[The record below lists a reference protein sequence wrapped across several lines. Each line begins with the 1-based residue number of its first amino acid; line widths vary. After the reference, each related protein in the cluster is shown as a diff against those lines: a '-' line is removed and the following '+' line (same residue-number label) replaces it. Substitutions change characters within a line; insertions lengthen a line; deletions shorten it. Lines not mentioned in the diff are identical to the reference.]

1 MAIIG
6 YDPEKEEVPND
17 QKIKNCFTLSIVMLV
32 GMPVLGAIL
41 YYGTKSIVSAGHL
54 DEESGKQITGGYT
67 IIAIF
72 LTIAIIFTL
81 MYLRRKLKQEAEQES
96 TVSEGL
102 SDAEKKD

>member
-32 GMPVLGAIL
+32 GMPILGAIL

-54 DEESGKQITGGYT
+54 NEVSGKQITSAYT

-72 LTIAIIFTL
+72 LTVAIIFTL
-81 MYLRRKLKQEAEQES
+81 IYLKRKLRQEAEQK
-96 TVSEGL
+96 
-102 SDAEKKD
+102 EKT

>member
-32 GMPVLGAIL
+32 GLPILGAVL
-41 YYGTKSIVSAGHL
+41 YFGTKSIVSAGHL
-54 DEESGKQITGGYT
+54 TEVSGKQITGSYT

-72 LTIAIIFTL
+72 LTIGIIFTL
-81 MYLRRKLKQEAEQES
+81 MYLRKKLKEEAQEDN
-96 TVSEGL
+96 TI
-102 SDAEKKD
+102 